1 MHLLNSSARFGF
13 VFVSQLMYFSN
24 LVIDSLFSDESEDDE
39 GSCVIDDGVMNMTDY
54 DNDVWDYWWY
64 GKDPREYGE

>member
-1 MHLLNSSARFGF
+1 
-13 VFVSQLMYFSN
+13 MYFSN
-24 LVIDSLFSDESEDDE
+24 LVINSLFFDESEDDE